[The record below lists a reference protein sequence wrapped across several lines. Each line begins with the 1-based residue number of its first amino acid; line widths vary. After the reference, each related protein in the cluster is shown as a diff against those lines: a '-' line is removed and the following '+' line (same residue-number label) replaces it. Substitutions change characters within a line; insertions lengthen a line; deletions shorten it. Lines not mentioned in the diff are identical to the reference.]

1 MKYKQLRSVLAFKII
16 KRNSN
21 LFSSEKCF
29 AWLGKKLAAWRFA
42 RANCGRLVFKRIVDF
57 GRNDCCA
64 FKSPAGMLQTTTFTG
79 QPPSLSYCHFLSTSG
94 MDEIQKSL
102 SLDTCFSTSL
112 QFHFLTASFTCRHTH
127 KWCIFS
133 HMPPADVYTHIHV
146 CIHTQYYTHTHS
158 AVGMHLSP
166 IIAFFVS
173 LSQLADS
180 YRAKHNSLTL
190 LRYWRTKLEL
200 PYNYVLSQ
208 SKVKSLDISEV
219 QWHKNDVLA
228 GVHYIVFSEP
238 GRSMRSCIMN

>member
-1 MKYKQLRSVLAFKII
+1 MLCLAGEETSCLALCKGELWQVGLQ
-16 KRNSN
+16 KDCG
-21 LFSSEKCF
+21 LWKKWLLCF
-29 AWLGKKLAAWRFA
+29 QITSWNAANNNIYGAASISKL
-42 RANCGRLVFKRIVDF
+42 L
-57 GRNDCCA
+57 
-64 FKSPAGMLQTTTFTG
+64 P
-79 QPPSLSYCHFLSTSG
+79 FLSTSG

-112 QFHFLTASFTCRHTH
+112 QFHFLTASFTSRHMH

-133 HMPPADVYTHIHV
+133 HMPPADVYTHTYTYVYTHSI
-146 CIHTQYYTHTHS
+146 THTHS